1 MTLNEFDVI
10 LVLSRTEEVIQVI
23 YTVTFNPSLDY
34 IVSVKDFKTGI
45 TNRTDS
51 EKILPGGKGINVSTV
66 LMNLGIPNTALGFV
80 AGFTGDEIIRRLSG
94 LGVNNGFIR
103 LDDGFSRIN
112 LKLSTIEGT
121 EINGRGPDIGKEQVK
136 MLMDRLDELKEG
148 DILFLSGSIPAGMG
162 DDAYEKIM
170 QALEGRGV
178 IIAVDAT
185 RDLLMKVLPYK
196 PFLIKPN
203 NYELGEIF
211 GVELTSRESVI
222 PYAKKLQEM
231 GAVNVLVSMAG
242 EGAVLVAEDGQVL
255 ETEAPKGKLINGVG
269 AGDSMVAGFMAGYM
283 EKHDYRHAFCM
294 GVAAGS
300 ASAFSENLATGA
312 EIKKVYDQITL

>member
-1 MTLNEFDVI
+1 MTLNEFDGI

-185 RDLLMKVLPYK
+185 RELLMKVLPYK

-203 NYELGEIF
+203 NYEL
-211 GVELTSRESVI
+211 
-222 PYAKKLQEM
+222 
-231 GAVNVLVSMAG
+231 
-242 EGAVLVAEDGQVL
+242 
-255 ETEAPKGKLINGVG
+255 
-269 AGDSMVAGFMAGYM
+269 
-283 EKHDYRHAFCM
+283 
-294 GVAAGS
+294 
-300 ASAFSENLATGA
+300 
-312 EIKKVYDQITL
+312 

>member
-1 MTLNEFDVI
+1 MRLSHYGDRRIFLIFYGKNGQKKSYKTINNKKCSKNERKLLTLNEFDCI

-112 LKLSTIEGT
+112 LKLSTIEG
-121 EINGRGPDIGKEQVK
+121 
-136 MLMDRLDELKEG
+136 
-148 DILFLSGSIPAGMG
+148 LS
-162 DDAYEKIM
+162 
-170 QALEGRGV
+170 
-178 IIAVDAT
+178 
-185 RDLLMKVLPYK
+185 
-196 PFLIKPN
+196 LIH
-203 NYELGEIF
+203 I
-211 GVELTSRESVI
+211 
-222 PYAKKLQEM
+222 
-231 GAVNVLVSMAG
+231 
-242 EGAVLVAEDGQVL
+242 
-255 ETEAPKGKLINGVG
+255 
-269 AGDSMVAGFMAGYM
+269 
-283 EKHDYRHAFCM
+283 
-294 GVAAGS
+294 
-300 ASAFSENLATGA
+300 
-312 EIKKVYDQITL
+312 

>member
-1 MTLNEFDVI
+1 MTLNEFDGI

-51 EKILPGGKGINVSTV
+51 EKILPG
-66 LMNLGIPNTALGFV
+66 
-80 AGFTGDEIIRRLSG
+80 LSG

-185 RDLLMKVLPYK
+185 RELLMKVLPYK

-211 GVELTSRESVI
+211 GVELTSRKSVI

-242 EGAVLVAEDGQVL
+242 EGSVLVAEDGQVL

>member
-1 MTLNEFDVI
+1 M
-10 LVLSRTEEVIQVI
+10 LSRTEEVIQVI

-66 LMNLGIPNTALGFV
+66 LVNLGIPNTALGFV

-211 GVELTSRESVI
+211 GVELKSRKSVI